1 MHKVKTAQ
9 FEGPLDLLLQLIEEQ
24 KLDITQL
31 SLAAVTEQYLKVL
44 QAVGEQM
51 SAGDLADFLGV
62 AARLLLIKSRT
73 LLPYLQPP
81 EADEGKDLENQLK
94 LYREYYLASQ
104 QVHQLIRRKR
114 FSFNRERLLLLR
126 EAREFTPPPN
136 LTLDKLAQA
145 IATVVSSLPP
155 PMPETRGVIAKTIS
169 VHERIRQL
177 RDMIWRETK
186 LRFSQLL
193 GQSNNRMEIIVSFL
207 AVLELTKQRR
217 VMVRQDELF
226 DEIVIEKIGE

>member
-1 MHKVKTAQ
+1 MHKIKTAQ

-24 KLDITQL
+24 RLDITQM

-44 QAVGEQM
+44 QEVGEQM
-51 SAGDLADFLGV
+51 SAGDLADFLAV
-62 AARLLLIKSRT
+62 AARLLLIKSRA

-81 EADEGKDLENQLK
+81 DIDEGKDLENQLK
-94 LYREYYLASQ
+94 LYREDYLASQ
-104 QVHQLIRRKR
+104 QVHKLIRRKR
-114 FSFNRERLLLLR
+114 FSFSRERLLLVR
-126 EAREFTPPPN
+126 EVTEFTPPPN
-136 LTLDKLAQA
+136 LTQDKLAQA

-155 PMPETRGVIAKTIS
+155 PLPEARSMIAKTIS
-169 VHERIRQL
+169 VHERILQL

-193 GQSNNRMEIIVSFL
+193 GTSNSRMEVIVSFL
-207 AVLELTKQRR
+207 AVLELTKQRS
-217 VMVRQDELF
+217 VTVRQDELF

>member
-1 MHKVKTAQ
+1 MHPVKTAQ

-24 KLDITQL
+24 KLDITQM

-44 QAVGEQM
+44 QEVGEQM
-51 SAGDLADFLGV
+51 SASDLADFLAV
-62 AARLLLIKSRT
+62 AARLLLIKSRA

-81 EADEGKDLENQLK
+81 DIDEGKDLENQLK

-104 QVHQLIRRKR
+104 QVHKLIRRKH
-114 FSFNRERLLLLR
+114 FCFGRERLLLLR
-126 EAREFTPPPN
+126 EVTEFTPPPN

-145 IATVVSSLPP
+145 IANVVSSLPP
-155 PMPETRGVIAKTIS
+155 PMPETRGVISKTIS
-169 VHERIRQL
+169 VHERILQL

-186 LRFSQLL
+186 MRFSQLL
-193 GQSNNRMEIIVSFL
+193 GTSSNRMEVIVSFL
-207 AVLELTKQRR
+207 AVLELTKQRS

>member
-1 MHKVKTAQ
+1 MHKIKTAQ

-24 KLDITQL
+24 RLDITQM

-44 QAVGEQM
+44 QEVGEQM
-51 SAGDLADFLGV
+51 SAGDLADFLAV
-62 AARLLLIKSRT
+62 AARLLLIKSRA

-81 EADEGKDLENQLK
+81 DIDEGKDLENQLK

-104 QVHQLIRRKR
+104 QVHKLIRRKR
-114 FSFNRERLLLLR
+114 FSFSRERLLLVR
-126 EAREFTPPPN
+126 EVTEFTPPPN
-136 LTLDKLAQA
+136 LTQDKLAQA

-155 PMPETRGVIAKTIS
+155 PLPEARSMIAKTIS
-169 VHERIRQL
+169 VHERILQL

-193 GQSNNRMEIIVSFL
+193 GTSNSRMEVIVSFL
-207 AVLELTKQRR
+207 AVLELTKQRS
-217 VMVRQDELF
+217 VTVRQDELF